1 MYKFCYKRFADR
13 TKMKM
18 RIKTSVEKMS
28 PNSAVNGAISQ
39 PREVNDTP
47 TCDPSHLVD
56 CSRVGDIQ
64 TQVLNT
70 AKAQRMAEFFS
81 LLGDANRLRLLS
93 VLAKQEL
100 CVCDLAQALRMSES
114 AVSHQLRALRAM
126 RLVSYRK
133 VGRQVF
139 YSLLDRHVLELYQA
153 VAEHLDE
160 AE

>member
-1 MYKFCYKRFADR
+1 LRA
-13 TKMKM
+13 
-18 RIKTSVEKMS
+18 E
-28 PNSAVNGAISQ
+28 
-39 PREVNDTP
+39 
-47 TCDPSHLVD
+47 
-56 CSRVGDIQ
+56 DIQ

-100 CVCDLAQALRMSES
+100 CVCDLAAALSMSES

-139 YSLLDRHVLELYQA
+139 YSLLDRHVFELYQA

-160 AE
+160 E

>member
-1 MYKFCYKRFADR
+1 
-13 TKMKM
+13 MKM
-18 RIKTSVEKMS
+18 RIKTSLEKMS

-39 PREVNDTP
+39 PHQQNDTP
-47 TCDPSHLVD
+47 TCDRPHLAD
-56 CSRVGDIQ
+56 SLRAGDIQ

-81 LLGDANRLRLLS
+81 LLGDANRLRLVS

-100 CVCDLAQALRMSES
+100 CVCDLAAALSMSES

-139 YSLLDRHVLELYQA
+139 YSLLDRHVLELYRA

-160 AE
+160 ES

>member
-1 MYKFCYKRFADR
+1 
-13 TKMKM
+13 MKM
-18 RIKTSVEKMS
+18 RIKISREKMS
-28 PNSAVNGAISQ
+28 PKSAVNGAISQ
-39 PREVNDTP
+39 PDQENDTP
-47 TCDPSHLVD
+47 TCGRSHAVES
-56 CSRVGDIQ
+56 SRVGDIQ

-93 VLAKQEL
+93 VLANQEL
-100 CVCDLAQALRMSES
+100 CVCDLAAALSMSES

-126 RLVSYRK
+126 RLVSYQK

-160 AE
+160 ES